1 MLTSSEL
8 AVLLKKYIDGS
19 ILPIEQQQLEKCLA
33 DDVLLKEYVEHLLQG
48 DALITDYEDWLAS
61 RKLMDN
67 EVLESIKNQ
76 TLKRIQPSPSDPPI
90 DQNVSSKKLNIR
102 LLRIVAS
109 TAAALALFV
118 GLWFIYQQSFSESNI
133 PVSQVHLAPAINKTT
148 LTLSNGEKIELRND
162 KQGIMLNEGLS
173 YTDGSSVANFAESE
187 LRKHNATI
195 HVPKGSTYRV
205 VLADGSR
212 VVLNAMSTF
221 TYPLVFGQDAREVT
235 LSGEG
240 YFEIAKKT
248 QAGKR
253 VPFIVHTA
261 HQQVTVTGTQFNIRA
276 YTDEASTISTL
287 LEGGISVSNGKQQV
301 HLLPNEQ
308 ASTSTAGNI
317 KKQTVD
323 ATAYIAWT
331 KDKFLFHETELA
343 EVLGDIGRWYDIK
356 IQDLRNRD
364 DMHFYGEIAR
374 HKKLSEVLLLLEKSG
389 VKFQIK
395 KQGAQHYLY
404 VIK

>member
-1 MLTSSEL
+1 MSTSSEL
-8 AVLLKKYIDGS
+8 ALLLKKYIDGS
-19 ILPIEQQQLEKCLA
+19 ILPAEQQQLEKYLA
-33 DDVLLKEYVEHLLQG
+33 DDVLLKEYVEHLLQD
-48 DALITDYEDWLAS
+48 DALIADYEDWLAS
-61 RKLMDN
+61 RRLMD
-67 EVLESIKNQ
+67 EELLESIKNQ
-76 TLKRIQPSPSDPPI
+76 ALKRIQPRSMSADNE
-90 DQNVSSKKLNIR
+90 QSHSSKQYYMR

-109 TAAALALFV
+109 AAAAIALFV
-118 GLWFIYQQSFSESNI
+118 GLWFVYQQSFSESSI
-133 PVSQVHLAPAINKTT
+133 PVSQVNLSPAINKTT

-173 YTDGSSVANFAESE
+173 YTDGSSVANLEESE
-187 LRKHNATI
+187 LRELKATI

-221 TYPLVFGQDAREVT
+221 TYPLVFGQNAREVT

-240 YFEIAKKT
+240 YFEIAKKM

-276 YTDEASTISTL
+276 YSDEANTISTL
-287 LEGGISVSNGKQQV
+287 LEGGITVSNGKQQV
-301 HLLPNEQ
+301 YLLPNEQ
-308 ASTSTAGNI
+308 ASTSPSGI
-317 KKQTVD
+317 EKQAVD
-323 ATAYIAWT
+323 ASAYIAWT

-343 EVLGDIGRWYDIK
+343 EVLADINRWYDIK
-356 IQDLRNRD
+356 IQDQRNRD

-374 HKKLSEVLLLLEKSG
+374 NKKLSDVLLLLEKSG

-395 KQGAQHYLY
+395 KHGVQHFLY

>member
-8 AVLLKKYIDGS
+8 AVLLKKYIEGS
-19 ILPIEQQQLEKCLA
+19 ILPDEQQKLEKYLA
-33 DDVLLKEYVEHLLQG
+33 DDVLLKEYLEHLLQG
-48 DALITDYEDWLAS
+48 DSLITDYEDWLAS
-61 RKLMDN
+61 RRLMDK
-67 EVLESIKNQ
+67 ELLESIKDQ
-76 TLKRIQPSPSDPPI
+76 TFKRIQPSSMSADNEQSHSPK
-90 DQNVSSKKLNIR
+90 QYYTR

-109 TAAALALFV
+109 AAAIALFV
-118 GLWFIYQQSFSESNI
+118 GLWFVYQQSFSESSI
-133 PVSQVHLAPAINKTT
+133 PVSQVNLAPAINKTT

-173 YTDGSSVANFAESE
+173 YTDGSSVANLEESE
-187 LRKHNATI
+187 LRKLKATI

-221 TYPLVFGQDAREVT
+221 TYPLVFGQNAREVT

-240 YFEIAKKT
+240 YFEISKKM

-276 YTDEASTISTL
+276 YSDEASTISTL
-287 LEGGISVSNGKQQV
+287 LEGGITVSNGRQQV
-301 HLLPNEQ
+301 HLRPNEQ
-308 ASTSTAGNI
+308 ASTSPSGI
-317 KKQTVD
+317 EKQAVD
-323 ATAYIAWT
+323 ASAYIAWT

-343 EVLGDIGRWYDIK
+343 EVLADIGRWYDIK
-356 IQDLRNRD
+356 IQDQRNRD

-374 HKKLSEVLLLLEKSG
+374 NKKLSEVLLLLEKSG

-395 KQGAQHYLY
+395 KQGVQHFLY

>member
-1 MLTSSEL
+1 MSTSSEL
-8 AVLLKKYIDGS
+8 ALLLKKYIDGS
-19 ILPIEQQQLEKCLA
+19 ILPDEQQKLEKYLA
-33 DDVLLKEYVEHLLQG
+33 DDVLLKEYLEHLLQG
-48 DALITDYEDWLAS
+48 DSLITDYEDWLAS
-61 RKLMDN
+61 RRLMDK
-67 EVLESIKNQ
+67 ELLESIKDQ
-76 TLKRIQPSPSDPPI
+76 TFKRIQPSSMSADNEQSHSPK
-90 DQNVSSKKLNIR
+90 QYYTR

-109 TAAALALFV
+109 AAAIALFV
-118 GLWFIYQQSFSESNI
+118 GLWFVYQQSFSESSI
-133 PVSQVHLAPAINKTT
+133 PVSQVNLAPAINKTT
-148 LTLSNGEKIELRND
+148 LTLSNGQKIELRND

-173 YTDGSSVANFAESE
+173 YTDGSSVANLAESE
-187 LRKHNATI
+187 LRKLNATI

-221 TYPLVFGQDAREVT
+221 TYPLIFGQDAREVT

-343 EVLGDIGRWYDIK
+343 EVLGDIGRLYDIK

>member
-1 MLTSSEL
+1 MSTSSEL
-8 AVLLKKYIDGS
+8 ALLLKKYIDGS
-19 ILPIEQQQLEKCLA
+19 ILPAEQQQLEKYLA
-33 DDVLLKEYVEHLLQG
+33 DDVLLKEYVEHLLQD
-48 DALITDYEDWLAS
+48 DALIADYEDWLAS
-61 RKLMDN
+61 RRLMD
-67 EVLESIKNQ
+67 EELLESIKNQ
-76 TLKRIQPSPSDPPI
+76 TLKRIQPSSMSADNE
-90 DQNVSSKKLNIR
+90 QSHSSKQYYTR

-109 TAAALALFV
+109 TAAAIALFV
-118 GLWFIYQQSFSESNI
+118 GLWFVYQQSFSESSI
-133 PVSQVHLAPAINKTT
+133 PVSQVNLAPAINKTT
-148 LTLSNGEKIELRND
+148 LTLSTGEKIELRND

-173 YTDGSSVANFAESE
+173 YTDGSSVANLEESE
-187 LRKHNATI
+187 LRKLKATI

-221 TYPLVFGQDAREVT
+221 TYPLVFGQNAREVT

-240 YFEIAKKT
+240 YFEIAKKM

-276 YTDEASTISTL
+276 YSDEANTISTL
-287 LEGGISVSNGKQQV
+287 LEGGITVSNGKQQV

-308 ASTSTAGNI
+308 ASTSPSGI
-317 KKQTVD
+317 EKQAVD
-323 ATAYIAWT
+323 ASTYIAWT

-343 EVLGDIGRWYDIK
+343 EVLADIGRWYDIK
-356 IQDLRNRD
+356 IQDQRNRD

-374 HKKLSEVLLLLEKSG
+374 NKKLSEVLLLLEKSG

-395 KQGAQHYLY
+395 KQGVQHFLY